1 MMNKFVGSFFFVI
14 FSIQMFDYFHNVL
27 IFFNFVTGYIFQG
40 LDEISTK
47 KQNDMKR
54 NLQKLVE
61 KW

>member
-1 MMNKFVGSFFFVI
+1 MNEFVGSFFLSF
-14 FSIQMFDYFHNVL
+14 FRYKCYDYFHSVL
-27 IFFNFVTGYIFQG
+27 IFFNFVTEYIFQG
-40 LDEISTK
+40 LDEIPTK